1 MPISEHATDAE
12 LALGLATE
20 AGAALLA
27 VRAEATSAGPVELG
41 RLGDRAAQELLAAA
55 LARHRPGDAVRS
67 EEAEDDPA
75 RQAADRVWIIDPLD
89 GTREYSERG
98 RTDWAVHVALWSAR
112 ESVGE
117 SARGPAGESARG
129 PAAGIPRDGELVAGA
144 VALPA
149 LGEAYGTVA
158 PSHPPARDRGA
169 RVRIAVSRSRPP
181 AFLAELAG
189 RIGAEL
195 VAMGSAGAKTM
206 AVVRGEVD
214 AYLHGGGQYEWDSA
228 APVAVAVAA
237 GLHASRLDGGPLRY
251 NRPDPLLPDLF
262 ICRPEL
268 VELLRA
274 GLAEVNP

>member
-1 MPISEHATDAE
+1 MPIPEHATDAE
-12 LALGLATE
+12 LALALATE

-27 VRAEATSAGPVELG
+27 VRAGAAPADPAELG
-41 RLGDRAAQELLAAA
+41 RLGDRAAQELLAAL
-55 LARHRPGDAVRS
+55 LAEHRPGDAVRS

-75 RQAADRVWIIDPLD
+75 RHTARRVWIIDPLD
-89 GTREYSERG
+89 GTREYCERG
-98 RTDWAVHVALWSAR
+98 RTDWAVHVALWTC
-112 ESVGE
+112 GE
-117 SARGPAGESARG
+117 LGTGELGTAELG
-129 PAAGIPRDGELVAGA
+129 TDEQGTGEQVEGRLVAGA

-149 LGEAYGTVA
+149 LGEAYGTA
-158 PSHPPARDRGA
+158 DPPRPPPPAPGA

-181 AFLAELAG
+181 AFLAALAE

-195 VAMGSAGAKTM
+195 VPMGSAGAKTM

-251 NRPDPLLPDLF
+251 NRPNPLLPDLF
-262 ICRPEL
+262 VCRPEL
-268 VELLRA
+268 VDVLSA
-274 GLAEVNP
+274 GLAEVNA

>member
-1 MPISEHATDAE
+1 MPIPEHATDAE
-12 LALGLATE
+12 LALGLATA

-27 VRAEATSAGPVELG
+27 VRAEATSAEPVELG
-41 RLGDRAAQELLAAA
+41 RLGDRAAQELLATA

-98 RTDWAVHVALWSAR
+98 RTDWAVHVALWSAHEPAR
-112 ESVGE
+112 E
-117 SARGPAGESARG
+117 PADG
-129 PAAGIPRDGELVAGA
+129 PAAGVQRDGELVAGA

-149 LGEAYGTVA
+149 LGEAYGTA
-158 PSHPPARDRGA
+158 DPHRPLSRDPGA

-181 AFLAELAG
+181 AFLAELAE

-195 VAMGSAGAKTM
+195 VPMGSAGAKTM

-228 APVAVAVAA
+228 APVAVALAA
-237 GLHASRLDGGPLRY
+237 GLHASRLDGAPLRH

-262 ICRPEL
+262 VCRPEL
-268 VELLRA
+268 FELLSA